1 MIGKTILHYKIL
13 DHIEKDP
20 HYAEF
25 LKNLKSQLWKDE
37 NENSVRSEIFIEQ
50 IKTKPNQLHRSG
62 MSLLR
67 SLFCGCMA
75 FCYIHFM
82 PPGL

>member
-1 MIGKTILHYKIL
+1 MIGNTILHYKIL

-20 HYAEF
+20 YYAEF

-37 NENSVRSEIFIEQ
+37 NENSVRCEIFIEQ
-50 IKTKPNQLHRSG
+50 IKTRPNQLQ
-62 MSLLR
+62 R

-75 FCYIHFM
+75 FCYIHFI